1 MECID
6 VNLVVDNYNT
16 VLSSLLDSHAP
27 LKTDYVTSRILQ
39 PWMSEEILSVK
50 REKRKSE
57 RIWRKTKLTVH
68 LEIFRALCLKLK
80 TLIYDAKEKCYKKQ
94 ISDCGGDQKQ
104 LFGIVNSILGRGR
117 QIVYPQYMDS
127 FTLASLFNNYF
138 ITKIADIRNEFPA
151 LESDAAQLSV
161 TDFNAHSNVSHTSL
175 TDFTPTNIEE
185 VQKLL
190 SKMNKTTCK
199 LDPFCTSII
208 MQYPQYFI
216 HVYVYIINLCFSSG
230 VYPTAFKSAIVKPL
244 IKKPTLDCEVLK
256 NYRPISN
263 LPFLSKLTEK
273 VIAQRL
279 VSHMQDTSVVE
290 KFQSAYKAHHST
302 ETALLRVFNDILF
315 SIDQGGGEI
324 LVLLDL
330 SSAFDTIDHAVLFD
344 LWHDTFGISG
354 TALSLLKSYLQDRT
368 QCVQIDGII
377 SEYAKLVCGVPQ
389 GSVLGPWNFC
399 MYMYPIGSI
408 LRHHGIDYHIYA
420 DDTQIYIKFDLS
432 DPSIALE
439 KINLCISDIRTWM
452 IKNKLKINDSKTEF
466 LVLSSS
472 FFKQQFNDLQI
483 NVGNTE
489 INPSLSARNLE
500 VIFDSHLNLES
511 HINSVCRSAYFH
523 LRNIRS
529 IRNMLT
535 DNACSQ
541 LIHALVTVR
550 IDYCNSLLYGL
561 PDCSLSRLQRILN
574 TAARI
579 LCKIPKFD
587 HISKTLLDLHWL
599 PIQQRILFKILIL
612 TYQAYHKTA
621 PQYLCDLIMPYSN
634 ARCLRSDNMS
644 LIAPCHPR
652 AKLKSYGERSFQHAA
667 PTEWNKLPILIRE
680 SPSLDIF
687 KSQLKTFLFKS
698 ILEP

>member
-1 MECID
+1 
-6 VNLVVDNYNT
+6 
-16 VLSSLLDSHAP
+16 
-27 LKTDYVTSRILQ
+27 
-39 PWMSEEILSVK
+39 MSEEILSVK

-94 ISDCGGDQKQ
+94 ISVCGGDQKQ

-117 QIVYPQYMDS
+117 QIVYPQHMDS

-138 ITKIADIRNEFPA
+138 ITKIVDIRNEFPV

-190 SKMNKTTCK
+190 FKMNKTTCK

-256 NYRPISN
+256 SYRPISN

-279 VSHMQDTSVVE
+279 VSHMQDTSAVE

-330 SSAFDTIDHAVLFD
+330 SSAFDTIDHALLFD

-354 TALSLLKSYLQDRT
+354 TALSLLKSYIQDRT

-389 GSVLGPWNFC
+389 GSVLGPRNFC

-408 LRHHGIDYHIYA
+408 LRHHGIYYHIYA
-420 DDTQIYIKFDLS
+420 DDTQLYIKFDLS
-432 DPSIALE
+432 DHSIALE

-489 INPSLSARNLE
+489 INPSLSARNLR

-511 HINSVCRSAYFH
+511 QSVCRSAYFH
-523 LRNIRS
+523 LRNVRS

-587 HISKTLLDLHWL
+587 HISKTSLDLHWL

-667 PTEWNKLPILIRE
+667 PTEWNKLSLLIRE

-687 KSQLKTFLFKS
+687 KAQLKTFLFKS

>member
-1 MECID
+1 M
-6 VNLVVDNYNT
+6 
-16 VLSSLLDSHAP
+16 LSACYCSHY
-27 LKTDYVTSRILQ
+27 T
-39 PWMSEEILSVK
+39 
-50 REKRKSE
+50 
-57 RIWRKTKLTVH
+57 
-68 LEIFRALCLKLK
+68 
-80 TLIYDAKEKCYKKQ
+80 
-94 ISDCGGDQKQ
+94 
-104 LFGIVNSILGRGR
+104 
-117 QIVYPQYMDS
+117 
-127 FTLASLFNNYF
+127 
-138 ITKIADIRNEFPA
+138 
-151 LESDAAQLSV
+151 
-161 TDFNAHSNVSHTSL
+161 
-175 TDFTPTNIEE
+175 
-185 VQKLL
+185 LL
-190 SKMNKTTCK
+190 SICN
-199 LDPFCTSII
+199 II
-208 MQYPQYFI
+208 AT
-216 HVYVYIINLCFSSG
+216 L
-230 VYPTAFKSAIVKPL
+230 K
-244 IKKPTLDCEVLK
+244 IKGLY
-256 NYRPISN
+256 NISN

-290 KFQSAYKAHHST
+290 KFQSAYKARHSP
-302 ETALLRVFNDILF
+302 ETALLRVFNDVLF

-330 SSAFDTIDHAVLFD
+330 SSTFDTIDHAVLFD

-389 GSVLGPWNFC
+389 GSSVLGPWNFC

-420 DDTQIYIKFDLS
+420 DDTQLYIKFDLS

-452 IKNKLKINDSKTEF
+452 IKNKLKIN
-466 LVLSSS
+466 
-472 FFKQQFNDLQI
+472 
-483 NVGNTE
+483 VGNTE
-489 INPSLSARNLE
+489 INPSLSARNLG

-529 IRNMLT
+529 IRNILT

-667 PTEWNKLPILIRE
+667 PTEWSKLPLLIRE

-687 KSQLKTFLFKS
+687 KTQLKTFLFKS